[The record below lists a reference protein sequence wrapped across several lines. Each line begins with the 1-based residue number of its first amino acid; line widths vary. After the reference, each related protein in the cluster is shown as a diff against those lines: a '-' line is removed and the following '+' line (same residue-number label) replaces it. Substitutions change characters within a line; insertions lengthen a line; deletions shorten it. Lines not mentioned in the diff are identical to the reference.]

1 VDATTVKIV
10 LDAPE
15 VDATTVDSSTLT
27 FEIKEVANADYYEYE
42 YSTSRYFTAETTTS
56 GTATSAGAFD
66 VSGLQPFT
74 TYYFRAKAVVDA
86 ASPKA
91 ETHESSAWSTEA
103 SATTAK
109 AALPAPAIS
118 AVALD
123 STTLALTIEPV
134 ANAAGYVYLMSTDPD
149 FADAEEIS
157 RGSGTRVLVGLTPGA
172 TYYFKAVAKAAE
184 NDAYVDSDWSEPTS
198 ATLPVVLNAPAISAQ
213 ATSHTTVALTV
224 GAVDNASSYVVEYS
238 STPDFA
244 TVEGDFTLTA
254 ADFTDGVARL
264 SAVELTGYTMYYFR
278 AKAVGT
284 GVYLDSDFA
293 ATEKRTWENPSTFV
307 TIESDVVDPTDN
319 LYSLREAV
327 EVYAQAGDYV
337 SFKSGIPTVKLD
349 KGHLTIDKPLTIDGS
364 AAMPEDGV
372 GGVTIDAQGLSRVVY
387 VPKYTIYN
395 DYVNFNFL
403 TFTGGNAVKTDANA
417 GEHDPA
423 YGGGLYLGAN
433 ATFSYCVIADN
444 VAQAAGGGVFVDVR
458 LDAELVTQEPP
469 TYFVGVKFVGNAAGT
484 LGGGLYV
491 SSTGDVTVQD
501 GAISENK
508 AKYGAGLLVNGK
520 TSVSSTAIFGNEA
533 SVQGGG
539 VFVDKSGTLDASY
552 VKIEGNAASQ
562 VGGGVYVNGVA
573 TFNNASVS
581 ENDAVTGAGVA
592 VSVRGNATLSGGEL
606 TGNVATDFG
615 GALRVSGTAT
625 VKNVGISSNSAAKF
639 GGGVYVDKTGTADI
653 VDGATIYQ
661 NSAKYGA
668 GVFVNGEA
676 TLENA
681 QLLQNVASIQGG
693 GLYVDKGAVA
703 TLTGVSL
710 GLNSATNA
718 GGGAYLNGTATF
730 DGASQIYQNE
740 APIGAGANVGTLGN
754 ATFTD
759 AYLYAN
765 LAAQMGGGLSV
776 SGAATVENCEFF
788 DNEAGTQ
795 GGGLF
800 VDAPGTATVAG
811 TSFTDNKATYAGGG
825 VYLSGTASVSNA
837 TIVGNAALYGAG
849 ACVFSA
855 ETSTF
860 AETAIYENVAG
871 EYGGGVCVG
880 EAGKAAFENNEIYAN
895 EATQF
900 GGGLY
905 VGKGAA
911 ATVDGGKIFE
921 N

>member
-1 VDATTVKIV
+1 AVALDPTTLALTIEPVANAAGYVYLMSTDPTFDGAEPVASGSGTIALTGLTPGATYYFKAMSKADANGAYAASDWSEPTSATLPVVLNAPAIAFGAVDAWTINFTVNPVDHATSYVYRYSTDSSFANATEVSVAELGAFNIADLQPGETYYFQAAAIGDGVRYLDSSWSETFSTSTPKVDLLAPPVSIQTVGSTTLSFSFESVANASSYEYRYATTQDDLETAIAISASAAGTFELTGLSPATTYYVQVRAIGNGTNYVTSEWSTAVDATTVKIV

-15 VDATTVDSSTLT
+15 VDATTVDSSTIT

-42 YSTSRYFTAETTTS
+42 YSTSRYFTAETTVS
-56 GTATSAGAFD
+56 GTTTSAGAFD
-66 VSGLQPFT
+66 VDGLSPFT

-86 ASPKA
+86 ASSKA

-109 AALPAPAIS
+109 AALPAPKIS

-123 STTLALTIEPV
+123 PTTLALTIEPV
-134 ANAAGYVYLMSTDPD
+134 ANAAGYVYLMSTDPT

-157 RGSGTRVLVGLTPGA
+157 RGSGTIALTGLTPGA
-172 TYYFKAVAKAAE
+172 TYYFKAVTKAAE

-244 TVEGDFTLTA
+244 TVEGDFALTA
-254 ADFTDGVARL
+254 ADFADGVARL

-337 SFKSGIPTVKLD
+337 SFERGITTVKLD

-403 TFTGGNAVKTDANA
+403 TFTGGNAVKTEANA

-458 LDAELVTQEPP
+458 LDAELVTQETP
-469 TYFVGVKFVGNAAGT
+469 TYFVGVKFVGNEAGT

-508 AKYGAGLLVNGK
+508 AKYGAGLLANGK

-539 VFVDKSGTLDASY
+539 VFVDKSGTLDASS

-625 VKNVGISSNSAAKF
+625 VKNVGI
-639 GGGVYVDKTGTADI
+639 
-653 VDGATIYQ
+653 
-661 NSAKYGA
+661 
-668 GVFVNGEA
+668 
-676 TLENA
+676 
-681 QLLQNVASIQGG
+681 
-693 GLYVDKGAVA
+693 
-703 TLTGVSL
+703 
-710 GLNSATNA
+710 
-718 GGGAYLNGTATF
+718 
-730 DGASQIYQNE
+730 
-740 APIGAGANVGTLGN
+740 
-754 ATFTD
+754 
-759 AYLYAN
+759 
-765 LAAQMGGGLSV
+765 
-776 SGAATVENCEFF
+776 
-788 DNEAGTQ
+788 
-795 GGGLF
+795 
-800 VDAPGTATVAG
+800 
-811 TSFTDNKATYAGGG
+811 
-825 VYLSGTASVSNA
+825 
-837 TIVGNAALYGAG
+837 
-849 ACVFSA
+849 
-855 ETSTF
+855 
-860 AETAIYENVAG
+860 
-871 EYGGGVCVG
+871 
-880 EAGKAAFENNEIYAN
+880 
-895 EATQF
+895 
-900 GGGLY
+900 
-905 VGKGAA
+905 
-911 ATVDGGKIFE
+911 
-921 N
+921 